1 MLRPLLTGLQPV
13 WRRYA
18 PRWTGQ
24 LSSWQAPAM
33 VVVGALAVRLYR
45 LDHLPVWLDEAFT
58 AAFSRLPWDQMLREL
73 GIHEAHPPLYYAL
86 MHLWLGGQGTTDA
99 WLRLP
104 SVAFG
109 TAMVAG
115 VLVLGSEI
123 FGRRAGLAGGF
134 LAAIGAYAVWY
145 SQEARMYAASAC
157 FAAWSAWAMVRA
169 ARLGGLWRWA
179 VYIVLALLGLHTHYF
194 FQFAMAGN
202 LVSGLVLA
210 GQESRWRA
218 LLLAHVVVAIAW
230 LPWFSYVLPLLREQ
244 QRWHEYLALPDVVW
258 ETWKWHMFGPA
269 MALDPGLWTA
279 VAGATG
285 AGTAVLVAWR
295 LAKVGP
301 PYRRALVA
309 LLTWLSVPM
318 GLVWLFSVVS
328 RPIYGDRYMI
338 VALPFVYLLAVVP
351 TVGTVGW
358 SRYAGSALFVALA
371 VANGWS
377 LGWYWYH
384 PNYGKWDDFRTIA
397 RHIEAQVQPGDVLVE
412 NDDDQSL
419 RYYLYDAAA
428 VPLPWVMV
436 PAGGG
441 STSRAEVDREIR
453 EVTAGY
459 QRLWLTVRSTR
470 GYWDPGGLVEKWLRS
485 HCPLI
490 SQDQFGRVQV
500 LLFRAGPACAP

>member
-1 MLRPLLTGLQPV
+1 MLRPLFTGPQSV
-13 WRRYA
+13 RCWYA
-18 PRWTGQ
+18 RHSLGK
-24 LSSWQAPAM
+24 LSPWVAPA
-33 VVVGALAVRLYR
+33 VVVAGALAVRLFR

-58 AAFSRLPWDQMLREL
+58 AAFSRLPWDQMVREL

-86 MHLWLGGQGTTDA
+86 MHLWLGGQGTTDI

-104 SVAFG
+104 SVVFG
-109 TAMVAG
+109 VAMVAG
-115 VLVLGSEI
+115 LFALGGEM
-123 FGRRAGLAGGF
+123 FGRQAGLAGASLG
-134 LAAIGAYAVWY
+134 AIGAYAVWY

-157 FAAWSAWAMVRA
+157 FAVWSAWALVRA
-169 ARLGGLWRWA
+169 IRLGGLGRWA
-179 VYIVLALLGLHTHYF
+179 VYVVFALLGLHTHYF
-194 FQFAMAGN
+194 FQFAVAAN
-202 LVSGLVLA
+202 LASGLVLA
-210 GQESRWRA
+210 GQESRRRS
-218 LLLAHVVVAIAW
+218 LLLAHVAVAAGW
-230 LPWFSYVLPLLREQ
+230 LPWFIYVLPLLREQ
-244 QRWHEYLALPDVVW
+244 QRWHEYLALPDMVW

-269 MALDPGLWTA
+269 MALDPRLWTA

-285 AGTAVLVAWR
+285 AATAGLMAWQ
-295 LAKVGP
+295 LGKAGAP
-301 PYRRALVA
+301 FRRAMVA
-309 LLTWLSVPM
+309 LLLWLGVPM

-338 VALPFVYLLAVVP
+338 VVLPFVYLLAVVP
-351 TVGTVGW
+351 IAGAPGW
-358 SRYAGSALFVALA
+358 PRYAGSALFWTLVA
-371 VANGWS
+371 ANLWS

-453 EVTAGY
+453 DVAAQY
-459 QRLWLTVRSTR
+459 HRLWLTVRSTR
-470 GYWDPGGLVEKWLRS
+470 GYWDPGGLVEKWLRA
-485 HCPLI
+485 HCPLV